1 MNPYSLIPGLVLP
14 LRNEMMEP
22 EKFPMVVASGMFVV
36 VAGQIIFG
44 ILGFFCFQYNTAAI
58 ITYGM

>member
-1 MNPYSLIPGLVLP
+1 
-14 LRNEMMEP
+14 MMEP

-44 ILGFFCFQYNTAAI
+44 ILGFFCFQYHTAPI
-58 ITYGM
+58 ITYVCEILKREISRLPLQT